1 MSGETSGRGAKAPWH
16 FWLISVVAVFWNA
29 MGALDYFMTKTRNE
43 GYMSQF
49 TPEQLEF
56 FYSFPAWVV
65 ATWAIAVWGALFA
78 SVLLLLRR
86 SLAVQLFLASF
97 ICMLITMFHNYGLS
111 NGFDVVG
118 DTFSLVFTGVIFVI
132 ALFLFLYARGMDN
145 KGVLR

>member
-1 MSGETSGRGAKAPWH
+1 MTDHEATDSAKTPWH
-16 FWLISVVAVFWNA
+16 FWVISVVAVLWNA

-56 FYSFPAWVV
+56 FYSIPAWAV
-65 ATWAIAVWGALFA
+65 ATWAIAVWGALLA

-86 SLAVQLFLASF
+86 SLAVQVFLASF
-97 ICMLITMFHNYGLS
+97 ICMLITMFQNYGLS
-111 NGFDVVG
+111 NGFDVIG
-118 DTFSLVFTGVIFVI
+118 DTFSLAFTGVIFVI
-132 ALFLFLYARGMDN
+132 ALFLFLYSRGMDQ

>member
-1 MSGETSGRGAKAPWH
+1 MSDETSGGAAKAPWH
-16 FWLISVVAVFWNA
+16 FWLISVVAVLWNA

-78 SVLLLLRR
+78 SILLLLRR
-86 SLAVQLFLASF
+86 SLAVQVFLASF

>member
-1 MSGETSGRGAKAPWH
+1 MTDHQATGSNKAPWH
-16 FWLISVVAVFWNA
+16 LWVIGVVAVLWNA

-65 ATWAIAVWGALFA
+65 ATWAIAVWGALLA
-78 SVLLLLRR
+78 SILLLLRR
-86 SLAVQLFLASF
+86 RLAVQVFLASF

-111 NGFDVVG
+111 NGFDILG

-132 ALFLFLYARGMDN
+132 ALGLVMYSRKMADAGILT
-145 KGVLR
+145 